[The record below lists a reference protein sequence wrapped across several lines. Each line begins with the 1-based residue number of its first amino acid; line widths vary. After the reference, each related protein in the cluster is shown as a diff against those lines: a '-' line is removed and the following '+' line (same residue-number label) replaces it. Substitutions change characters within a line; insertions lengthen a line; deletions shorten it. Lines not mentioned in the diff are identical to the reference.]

1 MTLAPVPSSPGILS
15 LFQEWRARRA
25 LEERA
30 ERYVDALGTE
40 PSQADVEWLAA
51 RATGGDLDHAR
62 WELRYA
68 RRALCLLAA
77 QRDAL
82 DDRTASVVARALGHA
97 LARDPNIA
105 PGKLK
110 VAERQLNARLA
121 AYREAIVNREG
132 AGTGWH
138 LGRTLLRFAGRRD
151 AVDPADVAQAGD
163 VAARY
168 LEEANVAL
176 REQFGVAALPED
188 VVPSAHGAGAR

>member
-1 MTLAPVPSSPGILS
+1 VPSSRG
-15 LFQEWRARRA
+15 LFSIWQEWRARRA

-30 ERYVDALGTE
+30 ARYVAALGTD
-40 PSQADVEWLAA
+40 PSMADVEWLAA
-51 RATGGDLDHAR
+51 RATGGDADHAR

-82 DDRTASVVARALGHA
+82 DDRTASVVARELGRA
-97 LARDPNIA
+97 LARDPHIA

-110 VAERQLNARLA
+110 VAERQLNARLS
-121 AYREAIVNREG
+121 AYRDAIENREG

-151 AVDPADVAQAGD
+151 SVDPADVAQAGD

-168 LEEANVAL
+168 LEEANAAL
-176 REQFGVAALPED
+176 REQFGAAALPEN
-188 VVPSAHGAGAR
+188 VAPSALGSGAR

>member
-1 MTLAPVPSSPGILS
+1 MPSSPG
-15 LFQEWRARRA
+15 LFTIWQEWRARRA

-30 ERYVDALGTE
+30 QRYVAALWTE
-40 PSQADVEWLAA
+40 PSMADVEWLAA
-51 RATGGDLDHAR
+51 RATGGDVDHAR

-82 DDRTASVVARALGHA
+82 DDRTASVVARALGRA
-97 LARDPNIA
+97 LAADPHVA

-110 VAERQLNARLA
+110 VAERQLNARLT

-151 AVDPADVAQAGD
+151 SVDPADVAQAGD

-176 REQFGVAALPED
+176 REQFGTAALPED
-188 VVPSAHGAGAR
+188 VAPSALGSGAR

>member
-1 MTLAPVPSSPGILS
+1 MPRAPG
-15 LFQEWRARRA
+15 LFTIWQEWRARRA
-25 LEERA
+25 LDERA
-30 ERYVDALGTE
+30 RRYVAALWTE
-40 PSQADVEWLAA
+40 PSKADVDWLAA
-51 RATGGDLDHAR
+51 RATGGDVDHAR

-82 DDRTASVVARALGHA
+82 DDRTASVVARALGRA
-97 LARDPNIA
+97 LAADPNVA

-138 LGRTLLRFAGRRD
+138 LGRALLRFAGRRD

-168 LEEANVAL
+168 LEEANEAL
-176 REQFGVAALPED
+176 REQFGAAALPED
-188 VVPSAHGAGAR
+188 VAPSALGSGAR

>member
-1 MTLAPVPSSPGILS
+1 VRTSSGLFTL
-15 LFQEWRARRA
+15 FREWRARRA

-30 ERYVDALGTE
+30 HRYVAALGTD
-40 PSQADVEWLAA
+40 PSKADVEWLAA

-68 RRALCLLAA
+68 RRALSLLAA

-82 DDRTASVVARALGHA
+82 DDRTASVVARALGLA
-97 LARDPNIA
+97 LASDPHIA

-121 AYREAIVNREG
+121 AYRDAIANREG

-168 LEEANVAL
+168 LEEANEAL
-176 REQFGVAALPED
+176 REQFGVAALPDD
-188 VVPSAHGAGAR
+188 VAPSALDPATR